1 MENPTLEKL
10 ICDESFLDYCLKSH
24 REEDDYWPQW
34 IAANPQHRELVKE
47 AELMV
52 ELLRSSPTKLEVTAE
67 RNRLQSIIGGG
78 KLPVK
83 NLLSYRWIGYAAACL
98 LILSLSIFLY
108 KRKQM
113 SSDITI
119 QSEFVQQNVPMGRY
133 MNVLLADHTQVKLG
147 PKSILEYPKQFSGKE
162 RKVKLNGEAYFK
174 VSHNENKPFVIQT
187 GDLSIKVL
195 GTSFNVHAF
204 AEDEVSKVA
213 LFTGKVEIA
222 SGAMNQQIKPGQAI
236 IYDRRKGTFTVEE
249 FDLVKEKD
257 NMDGILHF
265 EQASY
270 VEIAKQL
277 NRKYGLAYQERADIQ
292 LVYSGT
298 IAHEPLEQVL
308 EKLTLTTPY
317 HFSVKSN
324 KLIVRKK

>member
-52 ELLRSSPTKLEVTAE
+52 ELLRSSPTKLEVAAE
-67 RNRLQSIIGGG
+67 RNRLQSIIVEE
-78 KLPVK
+78 KSAVK
-83 NLLSYRWIGYAAACL
+83 SLLSYRWIGYAAACL

-108 KRKQM
+108 KRQQM
-113 SSDITI
+113 SWDITA
-119 QSEFVQQNVPMGRY
+119 QPEFVQQNVPMGSY

-147 PKSILEYPKQFSGKE
+147 PKSILEYPKQFSGNE

-174 VSHNENKPFVIQT
+174 VAHNENKPFVIQT

-204 AEDEVSKVA
+204 ADDAVSKVA
-213 LFTGKVEIA
+213 LFTGKVEVGR
-222 SGAMNQQIKPGQAI
+222 GAVSQQIKPGQAI
-236 IYDRRKGTFTVEE
+236 IYDKHKGTFTVEE
-249 FDLVKEKD
+249 FDLVKEKG

-270 VEIAKQL
+270 LEIAKQL

-298 IAHEPLEQVL
+298 IAHEPLLQVL
-308 EKLTLTTPY
+308 EKLTLTTSY